1 MKVTEKQ
8 SSVDHTSNL
17 DLNGLGNLIKV
28 ASRKGKA
35 HGQSSNDL
43 FEFAKKNGFHSTHL
57 LTSGNPAVKEY
68 YAESDSWDARAH
80 DVQLRK
86 IQAMAIE
93 GATSAAIAKHYIA
106 CDGSATKIKNVLT
119 STQYKCFQAAWVS
132 SSSPAKNE
140 CTNLRLRLETHE
152 RDQEKLRIQK
162 ILENSKLANPMDD
175 LSKEDRLFI
184 DPPRAT
190 DVVKTLSTMRKM
202 ITKIKESEEPTG
214 FTEGLT
220 VGFLVR
226 EFNTFI
232 GKIYEDRPNLKED
245 VKKEI
250 GEKKK

>member
-17 DLNGLGNLIKV
+17 PLSGLGNLIKI

-35 HGQSSNDL
+35 HGESSNDL

-57 LTSGNPAVKEY
+57 LTSSNPTVAAY
-68 YAESDSWDARAH
+68 YGEGQWDAKAH
-80 DVQLRK
+80 DAQLRE

-106 CDGSATKIKNVLT
+106 CNGSATKIKNVLT

-140 CTNLRLRLETHE
+140 CTNLRLRLDTYEK
-152 RDQEKLRIQK
+152 DQEKLRIQK
-162 ILENSKLANPMDD
+162 LLETSTMDD
-175 LSKEDRLFI
+175 LSEEDRLFI

-202 ITKIKESEEPTG
+202 ITKIKESEEPSG

-250 GEKKK
+250 GGKKK

>member
-1 MKVTEKQ
+1 MSNQTNE
-8 SSVDHTSNL
+8 SSVNHTSNL

-43 FEFAKKNGFHSTHL
+43 FEFAKDNGFHSTHL

-119 STQYKCFQAAWVS
+119 TAQYECFQAAWVN

-162 ILENSKLANPMDD
+162 LLETMTVDD
-175 LSKEDRLFI
+175 LSEEDRLFI

-190 DVVKTLSTMRKM
+190 DVVKTLAT
-202 ITKIKESEEPTG
+202 ITKLVNKLKESEEPTG

-220 VGFLVR
+220 VGFFVR
-226 EFNTFI
+226 QFSEAKASI
-232 GKIYEDRPNLKED
+232 LRDRPHLVHDLQIEL
-245 VKKEI
+245 

>member
-1 MKVTEKQ
+1 MEVTKNE
-8 SSVDHTSNL
+8 SSVNHTSNL

-43 FEFAKKNGFHSTHL
+43 FEFAKDNGFHSTHL

-93 GATSAAIAKHYIA
+93 GATTPAIAKHYIA

-119 STQYKCFQAAWVS
+119 TAQYECFQAAWVN

-162 ILENSKLANPMDD
+162 LLETSTMDD
-175 LSKEDRLFI
+175 LSEEDRLFI

-220 VGFLVR
+220 VGFLVK

-250 GEKKK
+250 GGKKK

>member
-1 MKVTEKQ
+1 MEVTKNE
-8 SSVDHTSNL
+8 SSVNHTSNL

-43 FEFAKKNGFHSTHL
+43 FEFAKDNGFHSTHL

-119 STQYKCFQAAWVS
+119 TAQYECFQAAWVN

-140 CTNLRLRLETHE
+140 CTNLRLRLETYE
-152 RDQEKLRIQK
+152 KDQEKLRIQK
-162 ILENSKLANPMDD
+162 LLETSTMDD
-175 LSKEDRLFI
+175 LSEEDRLFI

-190 DVVKTLSTMRKM
+190 DVVKTLATMRKM
-202 ITKIKESEEPTG
+202 ITKIKESEEPSG

-220 VGFLVR
+220 VGFLVK

-250 GEKKK
+250 GGKKK

>member
-1 MKVTEKQ
+1 MEVTKNE
-8 SSVDHTSNL
+8 SSVNHTSNL

-43 FEFAKKNGFHSTHL
+43 FEFAKDNGFHSTHL

-119 STQYKCFQAAWVS
+119 TAQYECFQAAWVN

-162 ILENSKLANPMDD
+162 LLETSTMDD
-175 LSKEDRLFI
+175 LSEEDRLFI

-190 DVVKTLSTMRKM
+190 DVVKTLAT
-202 ITKIKESEEPTG
+202 ITKLVNKLKESEEPTG

-220 VGFLVR
+220 VGFFVR
-226 EFNTFI
+226 QFSEAKASI
-232 GKIYEDRPNLKED
+232 LRDRPHLVHDLQIEL
-245 VKKEI
+245 
-250 GEKKK
+250 GGKKK